1 MKKIITLAI
10 VLLVFGMGIAQAE
23 TFRAELNASQT
34 SIFAGLDTKRYVTTG
49 YMKYGANGIFVD
61 TENKQYSLFNARL
74 MAGSETF
81 FENLSCEVGIKGVLG
96 TAEERH
102 DDGSVGA
109 VAFSGLAAYRLPQS
123 ISPIPV
129 QFSLEMSGSPSI
141 LSFLDAKNYF
151 DIKTGVAVYIVENA
165 ALQLSYHFYN
175 IDMKKNNFKDDRL
188 LMGIALEF

>member
-10 VLLVFGMGIAQAE
+10 VLLVIGVGIAQAE

-34 SIFAGLDTKRYVTTG
+34 SIFTGLDTKRYVTNG
-49 YMKYGANGIFVD
+49 YMKYGANGIFAD
-61 TENKQYSLFNARL
+61 TENKKYSLFSAKL
-74 MAGSETF
+74 MVGSETF

-96 TAEERH
+96 TAEERN

-109 VAFSGLAAYRLPQS
+109 VAFSGIASYRLPQG
-123 ISPIPV
+123 ITPIPI

-151 DIKTGVAVYIVENA
+151 DVKTSVAIYIVENA

-175 IDMKKNNFKDDRL
+175 IDMKENNFKDDRL
-188 LMGIALEF
+188 LLGLVLEF